1 MNTTQIPALVY
12 LEPRSKGRNDS
23 EKITRIVKPTQ
34 IPAYAG
40 MTVRN
45 GSNE

>member
-1 MNTTQIPALVY
+1 MNNTKITDVVY
-12 LEPRSKGRNDS
+12 LEPRSKSRNDS
-23 EKITRIVKPTQ
+23 SKITRIVKPTQ